1 MGVMAGHH
9 GTDPARGGALRIRVA
24 IIEDNA
30 LHAQRYRENLAR
42 DPALQLVGEFA
53 TAADAQ
59 AALGALAPDV
69 ALVDLGL
76 PDGSG
81 FDVIRHLRRV
91 SPHTSIMVVSV
102 FGGERNLF
110 EAIEA
115 GATGYLLKDSL
126 PEDFNA
132 SIHALQA
139 GESPISPALARLLLQ
154 HLRPAAAPAPAA
166 EAETPAPT
174 PTPAAADSPLS
185 KRESTILE
193 SIARGRSIAEIGEE
207 LHISPLTVKTH
218 VRNIYR
224 KLEANSRQHAVYL
237 AHRRGLLKL

>member
-1 MGVMAGHH
+1 MTGENGQRV
-9 GTDPARGGALRIRVA
+9 GGRITVVVV
-24 IIEDNA
+24 EDNA

-42 DPALQLVGEFA
+42 DPRLQLVGEFA
-53 TAADAQ
+53 YAAAAM
-59 AALGALAPDV
+59 AALGPLAPDV

-76 PDGSG
+76 PDRTG
-81 FDVIRHLRRV
+81 FDVIRHIRTV
-91 SPHTSIMVVSV
+91 SPRTAIMVVSV

-132 SIHALQA
+132 SIHALHA

-154 HLRPAAAPAPAA
+154 RMQAPAPGPTADATAA
-166 EAETPAPT
+166 GP
-174 PTPAAADSPLS
+174 SPLS
-185 KRESTILE
+185 PRESMILE
-193 SIARGRSIAEIGEE
+193 AIARGNSLPEIGQR

-224 KLEANSRQHAVYL
+224 KLEATSRQHAVYV
-237 AHRRGLLKL
+237 AQQKGFLKL

>member
-1 MGVMAGHH
+1 MTLVSTAAG
-9 GTDPARGGALRIRVA
+9 RGLRIGVA
-24 IIEDNA
+24 IVEDNP

-42 DPALQLVGEFA
+42 DPRLVLVGDFGC
-53 TAADAQ
+53 AADAI
-59 AALGALAPDV
+59 AALGPLAPDV
-69 ALVDLGL
+69 LLVDLGL

-81 FDVIRHLRRV
+81 FDVIRHVRQA
-91 SPHTSIMVVSV
+91 SPRTSIMVVSV

-139 GESPISPALARLLLQ
+139 GESPISPALARLLLVR
-154 HLRPAAAPAPAA
+154 LRPAPAA
-166 EAETPAPT
+166 PVEPAVPEPAEG
-174 PTPAAADSPLS
+174 SPLS
-185 KRESTILE
+185 PRESTILE
-193 SIARGRSIAEIGEE
+193 AIARGRSVPEIGEQ
-207 LHISPLTVKTH
+207 LRISPLTVKTH

-224 KLEANSRQHAVYL
+224 KLEARSRQHAVFL
-237 AHRRGLLKL
+237 AQQRGILKL